1 MYILNNNGNFVKYT
15 SCKVKLNI
23 VVEIFEVLD
32 TIPDLLYLNSN
43 VARTRASGCERLIMV

>member
-1 MYILNNNGNFVKYT
+1 MKKEEFVYIFLIIMATG
-15 SCKVKLNI
+15 KLNV

-43 VARTRASGCERLIMV
+43 VLLILGLPGARD

>member
-1 MYILNNNGNFVKYT
+1 MATG
-15 SCKVKLNI
+15 KVKLNV

>member
-1 MYILNNNGNFVKYT
+1 MKKEEFVCIFLIIMAT
-15 SCKVKLNI
+15 AKVKLNV

-43 VARTRASGCERLIMV
+43 VLLVLGLPGARD

>member
-1 MYILNNNGNFVKYT
+1 MPT
-15 SCKVKLNI
+15 SCKVKLNV

-43 VARTRASGCERLIMV
+43 VLLVLGLPGARD

>member
-1 MYILNNNGNFVKYT
+1 MKKEEFLCIFLIIMTTG
-15 SCKVKLNI
+15 KVKLNV

-43 VARTRASGCERLIMV
+43 VLLVLGLPGARD